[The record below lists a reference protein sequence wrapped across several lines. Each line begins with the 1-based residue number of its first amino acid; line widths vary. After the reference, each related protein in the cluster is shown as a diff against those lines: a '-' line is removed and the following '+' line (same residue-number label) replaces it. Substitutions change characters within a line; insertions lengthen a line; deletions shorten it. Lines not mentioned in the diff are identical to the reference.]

1 MRSLVIFLL
10 CLVLTNCKLMKKKE
24 QKQKGI
30 ATKKI
35 DMSQKFKPVDWAH
48 NTNIYEVNIRQYTPE
63 GTFSA
68 FLREL
73 PRLKE
78 MGVQTL
84 WFMPITPISQK
95 NKKGTLGS
103 YYACSDYTTINPEFG
118 TLDDFKNLVKQAHKE
133 GFKVIIDWVANH
145 TGWDHVWTVKHPDY
159 YLKDVQTNNFKT
171 PAGMEDII
179 ELDYSNPGLR
189 KDMIAAMQFWVNEA
203 DIDGFRCDLASWVE
217 LDFWKE
223 ARAKIDDNKPLF
235 WLGEFDELEN
245 PEYGEVFDVS
255 YTWAWMHKTE
265 EFYNQKLPL
274 DSLLHLLKKYDDLG
288 DSTIRTW
295 FTSNH
300 DENSWN
306 GSEYEKYGDTAKAL
320 AAFSCTWN
328 GIPLI
333 YSGQELPNKKRLK
346 FFDKDNIEW
355 TGTYELAS
363 FYKTLLNLHSQNPA
377 LRAGD
382 SSTHTFILKTT
393 EPGRVLAYL
402 RRNGSNEVLVV
413 INMSGQADLH
423 FEIIDDNVK
432 GVYKN
437 VFSGAPNDFTSERS
451 FEMQGWEYLIY
462 QK

>member
-1 MRSLVIFLL
+1 MRSLVIFSL
-10 CLVLTNCKLMKKKE
+10 CLILTNCKLMKKKE

-133 GFKVIIDWVANH
+133 GLKVIIDWVANH
-145 TGWDHVWTVKHPDY
+145 TGWDNVWTVKHPDY

-265 EFYNQKLPL
+265 EFYNQKQPL

>member
-1 MRSLVIFLL
+1 MRSLIIFLL

-223 ARAKIDDNKPLF
+223 ARATIDDNKPLF

-328 GIPLI
+328 GVPLI